1 MESGAILDGK
11 ITASS
16 QWDPNHAP
24 HQARL
29 NYKPP
34 AGKAGSWSAKT
45 NDANQWLQI
54 DLGGAFTK
62 VTRVASQGRHA
73 VAQWVTKYR
82 LKYSNDGVNYQDYK
96 EESQTVV
103 EVNVK

>member
-1 MESGAILDGK
+1 M
-11 ITASS
+11 
-16 QWDPNHAP
+16 
-24 HQARL
+24 
-29 NYKPP
+29 
-34 AGKAGSWSAKT
+34 
-45 NDANQWLQI
+45 
-54 DLGGAFTK
+54 GGAFTK